1 MPEQVERVYAVE
13 GMSCGHC
20 VAAVS
25 EEVGAVPGVG
35 AVDVDLAAGRVSV
48 RGEGFADGAVLA
60 AVEEA
65 GYEGRAL

>member
-25 EEVGAVPGVG
+25 EEVGAVAGVG
-35 AVDVDLAAGRVSV
+35 AVDVDLAGGRVTV
-48 RGEGFADGAVLA
+48 RGEGFDDGAVLA

-65 GYEGRAL
+65 GYSGSAL

>member
-20 VAAVS
+20 VAAVG

-35 AVDVDLAAGRVSV
+35 AVDVDLEAGRVTV